1 MADPTHSSRSHPDN
15 VIPVGPR
22 ELLAQDLPADELRR
36 AVAGIRWR
44 HTIDVGQGVVTPG
57 EGGNRVTLA
66 RLGLP
71 QRLEGLSVLDVGAS
85 DGFFSF
91 EAERRGAQRVLAIDT
106 FCSWGTRQGFDLA
119 RRALRSRVQDR
130 QIDVLDL
137 SPDTV
142 GVFDLVLFLGVL
154 YHLRHPLL
162 ALERIIS
169 VTGSQLILETHVDL
183 LHCRRPAVA
192 VYPWGCG
199 PNTAAV
205 IAMLRSV
212 GFRRVAI
219 VSQDS
224 LPYRVARAVKRLV
237 QRRPGSFLSAI
248 DQGRLVVHAWR

>member
-1 MADPTHSSRSHPDN
+1 MADSDN
-15 VIPVGPR
+15 FIPVSPPDLR
-22 ELLAQDLPADELRR
+22 AQDLTADELRR
-36 AVAGIRWR
+36 SVAGIRWF

-57 EGGNRVTLA
+57 ESGNQRTLR

-71 QRLEGLSVLDVGAS
+71 QRLDGLNVLDVGAS
-85 DGFFSF
+85 DGFYSF

-106 FCSWGTRQGFDLA
+106 FCSWGTREGFDLA
-119 RRALRSRVQDR
+119 RRALRSRVEDKR
-130 QIDVLDL
+130 IDVFEL
-137 SPDTV
+137 SPDTT

-162 ALERIIS
+162 ALERIFSI
-169 VTGSQLILETHVDL
+169 TGSHLILETHVDL

-192 VYPWGCG
+192 VYTGGCG

-219 VSQDS
+219 VSQNS
-224 LPYRVARAVKRLV
+224 LPGRVARAVKKLV
-237 QRRPGSFLSAI
+237 LGRPGNLLQTV